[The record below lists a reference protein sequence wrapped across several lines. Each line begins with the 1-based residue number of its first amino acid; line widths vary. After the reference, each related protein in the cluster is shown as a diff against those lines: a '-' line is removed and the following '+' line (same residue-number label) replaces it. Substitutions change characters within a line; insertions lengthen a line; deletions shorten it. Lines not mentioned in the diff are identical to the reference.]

1 MRNLLFATATA
12 LLLGACA
19 TAPLH
24 IDTRHESAIQA
35 SRVQFLILHY
45 TVADFEALCAEHGVP
60 TRRLGEVTGDD
71 ELEFVGL
78 VTTPL
83 AEARDAWSSTLPA
96 ALN

>member
-45 TVADFEALCAEHGVP
+45 TVADFE
-60 TRRLGEVTGDD
+60 D
-71 ELEFVGL
+71 
-78 VTTPL
+78 
-83 AEARDAWSSTLPA
+83 
-96 ALN
+96 